1 MWYIY
6 TTEYYPEIRKGEIM
20 SFAATCIDLGIII
33 LSEVIQTIWYYLYV
47 EYNNDTN
54 ELMYET
60 ETDSQTY
67 KTYLWLPKGQAGG
80 RTKLG
85 FGD

>member
-1 MWYIY
+1 M
-6 TTEYYPEIRKGEIM
+6 EYK
-20 SFAATCIDLGIII
+20 
-33 LSEVIQTIWYYLYV
+33 
-47 EYNNDTN
+47 NDTN